1 MNNFEMIKSMTPG
14 EMAKLIICAEQ
25 ILDKYNALKI
35 KYDRYDDICYDYAFI
50 GFALGIIITL
60 IIEYF
65 LTK

>member
-1 MNNFEMIKSMTPG
+1 MKCIDCDKFNALADEN
-14 EMAKLIICAEQ
+14 EQ
-25 ILDKYNALKI
+25 ILDKYNALRI

>member
-1 MNNFEMIKSMTPG
+1 MSKCTDCDKFNTLADENEK
-14 EMAKLIICAEQ
+14 
-25 ILDKYNALKI
+25 ILEKYNALKI

-50 GFALGIIITL
+50 GLALGIIITL